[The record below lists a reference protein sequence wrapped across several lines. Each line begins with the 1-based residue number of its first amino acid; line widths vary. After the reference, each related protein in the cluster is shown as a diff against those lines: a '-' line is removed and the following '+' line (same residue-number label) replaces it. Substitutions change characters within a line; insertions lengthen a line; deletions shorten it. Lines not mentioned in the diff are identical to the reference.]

1 MSKVLIIGEK
11 KIEFPVEIREKISFE
26 NIIIVLYRNDK
37 EIPNNI
43 SFFDLNGN
51 LLYTIND
58 IVKAKIPRGF
68 DHIEKKNDNI
78 LIAECEIGI
87 IWSDTIKVQYLNCRK
102 TKEYCNEK
110 VRSKFQ
116 GRGIKALRRH
126 WNQEG
131 LRTA

>member
-58 IVKAKIPRGF
+58 ILKAKIPRGF

-87 IWSDTIKVQYLNCRK
+87 IFEIDIINKVVIDK
-102 TKEYCNEK
+102 TFI
-110 VRSKFQ
+110 R
-116 GRGIKALRRH
+116 
-126 WNQEG
+126 
-131 LRTA
+131 